1 MTMLASVR
9 GELRYNEP
17 MAGHV
22 SWRAG
27 GSTDVWFR
35 PADIADLQAFLK
47 AYDGPV
53 LPVGLGSN
61 LLVRD
66 GGWPGAVISL
76 YDALSSIEFGE
87 DGQVMVGAGVH
98 CATLATQAA
107 RQGFAGA
114 TFFGGIPGSIGGALA
129 MNAGAWGGETW
140 KVVRRVQALRSQ
152 GEVGEWDAEAF
163 TAGYRQ
169 VEMPEPGLIFLA
181 AELQLEP
188 AADSQALQAELRAM
202 IAERKARQPVGQPSC
217 GSVFRNPPNG
227 HAAALIE
234 EAGLKGF
241 RMGEAEV
248 AEKHAN
254 FILNRGSAT
263 AADIEALIN
272 HVRTTVKSRSG
283 VELVPEVRIVGVAA

>member
-1 MTMLASVR
+1 MTMLANVR
-9 GELRYNEP
+9 GELRCNEP
-17 MAGHV
+17 MAAHV

-27 GSTDVWFR
+27 GSTDLWFR
-35 PADIADLQAFLK
+35 PADIADLQTFLQ

-76 YDALSSIEFGE
+76 YDALSDLQFG
-87 DGQVMVGAGVH
+87 DAGRVMAGAGVH

-107 RQGFAGA
+107 RQGLAGA

-140 KVVRRVQALRSQ
+140 KVVRRVQALRPQ
-152 GEVGEWDAEAF
+152 GDVREWDAQAF
-163 TAGYRQ
+163 AVGYRQ

-188 AADSQALQAELRAM
+188 AADPQTLQTELRSM

-217 GSVFRNPPNG
+217 GSVFRNPPDG

-241 RMGEAEV
+241 CIGGAEV

-254 FILNRGSAT
+254 FILNRGAAS

-272 HVRTTVKSRSG
+272 HVRATVKERFG
-283 VELVPEVRIVGVAA
+283 VDLQPEVRIVGVAA